1 MVYILVLKNLLKLNV
16 DFPFH
21 ICLQLLPDIVHRSK
35 DNSGYLV
42 YIVANIPRS
51 QQGYFDTRLQLG
63 RSTECFTCFTCDRDL
78 LYFYWHSR
86 SWSCL
91 LSNFIS
97 NSFLAVKSVH
107 LNSWQ
112 LLIPPIGMY
121 ANFWLNRSPI

>member
-42 YIVANIPRS
+42 ANIPRS

-63 RSTECFTCFTCDRDL
+63 RD
-78 LYFYWHSR
+78 
-86 SWSCL
+86 
-91 LSNFIS
+91 
-97 NSFLAVKSVH
+97 
-107 LNSWQ
+107 
-112 LLIPPIGMY
+112 
-121 ANFWLNRSPI
+121 